1 MSTKKIKNKY
11 FCIFC
16 VGGLCNHTCVFI
28 NILNRMQNLLFG
40 IERGIIKISFLLD
53 KLKMRLNDKIIIQ
66 LIRIHRNYPVLS
78 LKIVIQI
85 L

>member
-28 NILNRMQNLLFG
+28 NILSRMQNLVSSK
-40 IERGIIKISFLLD
+40 ERGIANMSFLLATM
-53 KLKMRLNDKIIIQ
+53 KMILD
-66 LIRIHRNYPVLS
+66 IRINIHLY
-78 LKIVIQI
+78 
-85 L
+85 